1 MPHGI
6 TQCYLPPGRGDIPFR
21 PSPSR
26 SWYSIKRPRGNAR
39 LSCVRAVG
47 RVSDR
52 VRWDIDHAGAAA
64 TTNERTSDDDLVQLI
79 CRQEASNPQ
88 I

>member
-6 TQCYLPPGRGDIPFR
+6 TQCYLPPGRGNIPFR
-21 PSPSR
+21 LNPAEAGTRLSDP
-26 SWYSIKRPRGNAR
+26 GGMQV

-64 TTNERTSDDDLVQLI
+64 TTNEPSDDDLAQLI

>member
-1 MPHGI
+1 MGSHSVTCHPTEVTVPSALHPAEAG
-6 TQCYLPPGRGDIPFR
+6 TRLSDPGGD
-21 PSPSR
+21 
-26 SWYSIKRPRGNAR
+26 AR

>member
-1 MPHGI
+1 M
-6 TQCYLPPGRGDIPFR
+6 QV
-21 PSPSR
+21 
-26 SWYSIKRPRGNAR
+26 

-64 TTNERTSDDDLVQLI
+64 TTNEPSDDDLAQLI